1 MQFLMLFVIWL
12 YAVCL
17 FFLSKNKHS
26 SILSR
31 ALLIP
36 YVVLIPLLMLGFLS
50 YELII
55 SPTTFFIIIIQ
66 ISIMVIVFQKIRHF
80 DLNYYRP
87 AKNKESIIFFILS
100 SLLVIYMFYVM
111 LDLKKSWYYLSS
123 FDLNTLRYLHWNEE
137 KESSVIYS
145 VARSGAFILG
155 INAYHFYKKQEK
167 VKLFISFIA
176 LFLIVLENLT
186 NAGRGLTM
194 YVFLSILSVYVLY
207 RFNEG
212 KKLNYVLKKKHYFGI
227 AFLLSF
233 IIVIFPH
240 MRNENYVDSYNKYLS
255 FRHDVE
261 ISEWVHEQQFLNFLP
276 TLAFSSQY
284 FIQPIVK
291 FTDHIENLNLDESYY
306 LGQFNF
312 RFLDR
317 NKVRQEVEDKI
328 RSQGY
333 TAVNPW
339 GTGARDLIIDFGY
352 SGAFIFIF
360 IVSLFFK
367 FIFERSS
374 KKQSI
379 INNSLGSLCVLSCFL
394 FYFVSPFRI
403 TIIFNTIVLCLFL
416 KIIEKLTI
424 HSHNH

>member
-1 MQFLMLFVIWL
+1 M
-12 YAVCL
+12 
-17 FFLSKNKHS
+17 
-26 SILSR
+26 
-31 ALLIP
+31 
-36 YVVLIPLLMLGFLS
+36 VL
-50 YELII
+50 
-55 SPTTFFIIIIQ
+55 
-66 ISIMVIVFQKIRHF
+66 VFQKIRLS

-111 LDLKKSWYYLSS
+111 LDFRKSWYYLSS

-137 KESSVIYS
+137 KESTVIYS

-167 VKLFISFIA
+167 VKLFISLLA
-176 LFLIVLENLT
+176 LFLVVLENLT
-186 NAGRGLTM
+186 DAGRGLMM
-194 YVFLSILSVYVLY
+194 YAFLSILSVYVLF

-212 KKLNYVLKKKHYFGI
+212 IKLNYVLKKKHLFGI

-233 IIVIFPH
+233 IIVVFPN

-261 ISEWVHEQQFLNFLP
+261 ISEWVYEQQYLSFLP

-317 NKVRQEVEDKI
+317 NKIRQEVEDKI

-333 TAVNPW
+333 SAVNPW
-339 GTGARDLIIDFGY
+339 GTGARDSIIDFGY
-352 SGAFIFIF
+352 PGALIFIF
-360 IVSLFFK
+360 ILSLFLK
-367 FIFERSS
+367 FIYERSS

-394 FYFVSPFRI
+394 FYFVSPLRI

-416 KIIEKLTI
+416 KIIEKLII
-424 HSHNH
+424 HSHNN